1 MDSDENGSAVS
12 SEVQKQ
18 NLQLVRYKEH
28 VLSVLKEV
36 ASPVLPAMLHGGTL
50 LPLATAHRPDCAYGA
65 LVSSLEV
72 LQSMEVPH
80 FAEPLKLC
88 PLPDT
93 QFSFLFASSV
103 PLVAIGE
110 AFAKRL
116 LQRHHTDSS
125 SRKSITFTSN
135 GHR

>member
-1 MDSDENGSAVS
+1 MDSDVNGSAVS

-28 VLSVLKEV
+28 VLSVFKED
-36 ASPVLPAMLHGGTL
+36 ASPSYRQRIAATCIGHWPLH
-50 LPLATAHRPDCAYGA
+50 AAVFACGA

-72 LQSMEVPH
+72 LQSMEVPQL
-80 FAEPLKLC
+80 AEPLILC

-93 QFSFLFASSV
+93 RFSFLFASSV